1 MTSTALGDQLMFAG
15 FAIAGGAFVT
25 VVFLH
30 IRLKHYV
37 VKEKVHAIED
47 ASKLWLP
54 GYLPAKI
61 ALNEKGSQLR
71 RYSNV
76 STAIL
81 LIAVG
86 VATNVSAS
94 SRLSIILLITVVIS
108 FLATSCF
115 ESRLK
120 NHISSENILAI
131 DDVSTLW
138 KFSLPPKNVL
148 NEKGLRLHRYMRAA
162 ATVFFI
168 GIGIVF
174 IGIFT
179 YGVPDHYS

>member
-1 MTSTALGDQLMFAG
+1 MFAG
-15 FAIAGGAFVT
+15 FAIAAGAFVA
-25 VVFLH
+25 VVFLL

-37 VKEKVHAIED
+37 VKEKVHAIDD
-47 ASKLWLP
+47 ASHLWPP

-71 RYSNV
+71 RYSYV
-76 STAIL
+76 SSAIL

-86 VATNVSAS
+86 IGTNVSAS
-94 SRLSIILLITVVIS
+94 SRLSIVLFAIVVVS
-108 FLATSCF
+108 LLATKFF

-120 NHISSENILAI
+120 HHISRENIRAI
-131 DDVSTLW
+131 EDVSTLW
-138 KFSLPPKNVL
+138 KFSPPSKIVL
-148 NEKGLRLHRYMRAA
+148 NERGLRLHRYMMAG

-174 IGIFT
+174 VGIVI
-179 YGVPDHYS
+179 YGIPD

>member
-1 MTSTALGDQLMFAG
+1 MFAG

-30 IRLKHYV
+30 IRLRHYV
-37 VKEKVHAIED
+37 TKEKVHAIED
-47 ASKLWLP
+47 ASHLWPP
-54 GYLPAKI
+54 GFLPAMI
-61 ALNEKGSQLR
+61 ALNEKGSRLR
-71 RYSNV
+71 RYSYV

-81 LIAVG
+81 LIAAG
-86 VATNVSAS
+86 IATNVSAS
-94 SRLSIILLITVVIS
+94 SRLSIVLVAIVAVS
-108 FLATSCF
+108 FLATSFF

-120 NHISSENILAI
+120 HHISRENIRAI
-131 DDVSTLW
+131 EDVSTLW
-138 KFSLPPKNVL
+138 KFSLPPKTVL

-179 YGVPDHYS
+179 YGIPDPYSETSL